1 MRKRTCRAA
10 ALLLF
15 GILLLAGCGSKVTA
29 ENYAKLSV
37 GMPYA
42 AVVDVL
48 GEPDRRAEKMKI
60 VTCTWG
66 DEEKS
71 ITVRFAADR
80 VVFTS
85 KDGF

>member
-1 MRKRTCRAA
+1 MRKRICRAA
-10 ALLLF
+10 VVLLLGMLWF
-15 GILLLAGCGSKVTA
+15 VGCGCQVTA

-37 GMPYA
+37 GMPSA

-48 GEPDRRAEKMKI
+48 GEPDRREEKMKI

-66 DEEKS
+66 DEKKS
-71 ITVRFAADR
+71 ITVRLVADR

>member
-1 MRKRTCRAA
+1 MRNRTCRAA
-10 ALLLF
+10 AVLLVGMLWF
-15 GILLLAGCGSKVTA
+15 VGCGSQVTA

-37 GMPYA
+37 GMPYG

-48 GEPDRRAEKMKI
+48 GEPDRREEKMTL

-66 DEEKS
+66 DGEKS

-80 VVFTS
+80 VVFKS
-85 KDGF
+85 KDGI